1 MKLAHINPTESG
13 KWFNAG
19 RCRKVGKWTY
29 SDYEDE
35 TCFKRVVAHH
45 DHVMGEFVLRKA
57 NESQGFLGDY
67 RWSFTPISTG
77 WGSASDQQGMNK
89 IMPSAWR
96 YRRNGGHAR
105 YEFNGVEY
113 KC

>member
-1 MKLAHINPTESG
+1 MKLAHINPNESG
-13 KWFNAG
+13 QWFREGSERKCGKWSYQDILDSAG
-19 RCRKVGKWTY
+19 R
-29 SDYEDE
+29 
-35 TCFKRVVAHH
+35 KRRYIKHH
-45 DHVMGEFVLRKA
+45 GTVMG
-57 NESQGFLGDY
+57 
-67 RWSFTPISTG
+67 SFTERGYKDVWLFLPISTG

-89 IMPSAWR
+89 IMPTGWK

>member
-1 MKLAHINPTESG
+1 MKLAFINPTESG
-13 KWFNAG
+13 RWFREG
-19 RCRKVGKWTY
+19 SERKCGKWTY
-29 SDYEDE
+29 SDGVNSIGQ
-35 TCFKRVVAHH
+35 RVRYVAHH
-45 DHVMGEFVLRKA
+45 GTVMGYFKEC
-57 NESQGFLGDY
+57 ESFGWLFL
-67 RWSFTPISTG
+67 PVSTG

-105 YEFNGVEY
+105 YEFNGVEV

>member
-1 MKLAHINPTESG
+1 MKLAFINPNESG
-13 KWFNAG
+13 RWFREG
-19 RCRKVGKWTY
+19 SERKCGKWTY
-29 SDYEDE
+29 ADTISADGTRTRYI
-35 TCFKRVVAHH
+35 KHH
-45 DHVMGEFVLRKA
+45 GTVMGRFAEKA
-57 NESQGFLGDY
+57 SFGWLFL
-67 RWSFTPISTG
+67 PMSTG

>member
-1 MKLAHINPTESG
+1 MKLAFINPNESG
-13 KWFNAG
+13 RWWRYGSERKCG
-19 RCRKVGKWTY
+19 RWSYADDTSTEGKR
-29 SDYEDE
+29 ER
-35 TCFKRVVAHH
+35 FVIHH
-45 DHVMGEFVLRKA
+45 GTVMGCFTEVSE
-57 NESQGFLGDY
+57 NV
-67 RWSFTPISTG
+67 WSFTPISTG

-113 KC
+113 KF

>member
-1 MKLAHINPTESG
+1 MPMKLIPSVSVFVTLSIT
-13 KWFNAG
+13 
-19 RCRKVGKWTY
+19 VP
-29 SDYEDE
+29 
-35 TCFKRVVAHH
+35 
-45 DHVMGEFVLRKA
+45 VMGYFKDCDPIFGWL
-57 NESQGFLGDY
+57 FL
-67 RWSFTPISTG
+67 PISTG

-89 IMPSAWR
+89 IMGSEWK

>member
-1 MKLAHINPTESG
+1 MKLAHINPNESG
-13 KWFNAG
+13 QWFREG
-19 RCRKVGKWTY
+19 SERKCGNWTY
-29 SDYEDE
+29 ADKINSIGQ
-35 TCFKRVVAHH
+35 RVRYVSHH
-45 DHVMGEFVLRKA
+45 GTVMGYFKDCDPIFGWL
-57 NESQGFLGDY
+57 FL
-67 RWSFTPISTG
+67 PVSTG

-89 IMPSAWR
+89 IMGSEWK